1 MVSPPRLRYS
11 SALLILSTALVTV
24 LGIGVTP
31 AQAAQSCAT
40 GSQVTICAPSATLSG
55 YAQVTITATS
65 GLDITITWVPSN
77 NKCVPGFSG
86 SCMLTEQFGP
96 NPGTSTD
103 YSFTW
108 PTAKYL
114 DGGGQLNAAVAG
126 GGSVSLS
133 SLTLSNGNATTIAQT
148 PGDWQNYLPP
158 TSWSGSSD
166 PTFIGVG
173 DGADN
178 QPTGN
183 AIANSIAQANP
194 PLFLYMGD
202 VYEAGTSTEML
213 NHYGWNPTDGPCPA
227 GVDCS
232 KLATWGQF
240 ASVTQPTIG
249 NHELKRSPATDGS
262 AWVDY
267 WHQRPLFTS
276 FVFANALF
284 IDLAC
289 GPGVTSCTM
298 QQGGAQYNYVQAL
311 LSQPH
316 PPCVISYWHIPFLNG
331 ANMNSDPGIKDMWTL
346 LTNNGGT
353 LVFNGH
359 YHNEQIFKP
368 MNAQGE
374 PPSQG
379 QPTMTEVV
387 VGGGGHSVDGSANSL
402 QPKQQ
407 WTLAQNPGALYV
419 TLNGAKNGGTPT
431 SVSFQF
437 EDANHNVQ
445 TDKNGN
451 PGSGSVSCG
460 SGSTPTTSIT
470 GFSPTSGP
478 VGTSVT
484 INGTLFTGT
493 TDVKFNGLSV
503 GAGNFTVD
511 NDGQITATVPAGAT
525 DGPITVVAPG
535 GSPISAAS
543 FQVTSGSGP
552 APTITSFSPTSAPV
566 GTLITVNGTNFTT
579 SAVVKFN
586 GVTGTSFVYKSPTKV
601 KAKVPAGA
609 TTGPISVTTT
619 DGTGTSATNFV
630 VPSSGLPTITSFS
643 PSSGPVGTS
652 VTISGTLFTGTT
664 DVKFNGLSVGAGN
677 FTVDND
683 GQITATVPAGA
694 TDGPITVVAP
704 GGSPISAAS
713 FQVTSGSGPAPTITS
728 FSPTSGPVGTLITV
742 NGTNFTTSAVVKFN
756 GVTGTSFVYKS
767 PTKVKAKVPAGATT
781 GPISVTTTDGTG
793 TSATNFVVPS
803 SGLPTITSFSPSSGP
818 VGTSVT
824 INGSNLAGATVVK
837 FAGVKATFIVNS
849 DTQITATVPAGAA
862 TGLISVITPT
872 GTAKSPSKFK
882 VT

>member
-1 MVSPPRLRYS
+1 MFGFRRGST
-11 SALLILSTALVTV
+11 SALLTIAVAMATV

-40 GSQVTICAPSATLSG
+40 GNQVTICAPSATLSG

-566 GTLITVNGTNFTT
+566 GTRITVNGTNFTT

-619 DGTGTSATNFV
+619 DGTGTSATNFI
-630 VPSSGLPTITSFS
+630 VPSSSGL
-643 PSSGPVGTS
+643 
-652 VTISGTLFTGTT
+652 
-664 DVKFNGLSVGAGN
+664 
-677 FTVDND
+677 
-683 GQITATVPAGA
+683 
-694 TDGPITVVAP
+694 
-704 GGSPISAAS
+704 
-713 FQVTSGSGPAPTITS
+713 PTITS

-756 GVTGTSFVYKS
+756 GVTGTNFVYKS

-824 INGSNLAGATVVK
+824 INGTGLAGATVVK

-849 DTQITATVPAGAA
+849 DTEITASVPAGAG
-862 TGLISVITPT
+862 TGKIIVKTPS
-872 GTAKSPSKFK
+872 GIARSPSKFK